1 MCKQF
6 FPQKLS
12 PKSWDIHLPPPPPPH
27 HHYFPLNASLQTLLL
42 PAPHTLVGVSGVQE
56 SRACAAAVAL
66 AALALLTQCPFLLCL
81 SSALTCVGVLQ
92 ESPQEEGG
100 QEQRL
105 QGGHGARSQEKI
117 SACGSLCS
125 GESRVNSKA
134 GGDLFNLFGDL
145 APPLI
150 PSPTSFPRPV
160 EFKEFKMIQ
169 QKSSLGMFVAFQRMG
184 TPLGTEVGCV
194 CPGAMTHF
202 SFHRGHFLVPQ
213 IAELR
218 RLHPQLAASLLRL
231 ANLLHVWH
239 ALGKG

>member
-1 MCKQF
+1 MHAQLLGLQQPC
-6 FPQKLS
+6 PSSCSVPSSCVSRLLS
-12 PKSWDIHLPPPPPPH
+12 PAWVSCRR
-27 HHYFPLNASLQTLLL
+27 
-42 PAPHTLVGVSGVQE
+42 APRR
-56 SRACAAAVAL
+56 RAAR
-66 AALALLTQCPFLLCL
+66 
-81 SSALTCVGVLQ
+81 SSAFRGAMVPGA
-92 ESPQEEGG
+92 G
-100 QEQRL
+100 Q
-105 QGGHGARSQEKI
+105 I

-125 GESRVNSKA
+125 GESRVNSKG

-160 EFKEFKMIQ
+160 EFEEFKMIQ
-169 QKSSLGMFVAFQRMG
+169 QKSSLGMFVAFQRTG

>member
-1 MCKQF
+1 MRVQLLWSWQPC
-6 FPQKLS
+6 PSLRSVPSSCVSHLLS
-12 PKSWDIHLPPPPPPH
+12 PAWVSCRR
-27 HHYFPLNASLQTLLL
+27 
-42 PAPHTLVGVSGVQE
+42 APRR
-56 SRACAAAVAL
+56 RATRNSV
-66 AALALLTQCPFLLCL
+66 F
-81 SSALTCVGVLQ
+81 
-92 ESPQEEGG
+92 
-100 QEQRL
+100 R
-105 QGGHGARSQEKI
+105 GAMVPGAGEKI

-125 GESRVNSKA
+125 GESRVNSKG

-184 TPLGTEVGCV
+184 TLLGTEVGCV
-194 CPGAMTHF
+194 CLGAMTHF